1 MAIDYEV
8 LRQQRQQAADAA
20 RKSDWAERE
29 RLAVEAMRADHA
41 RQREV
46 EQHQRQCQAYA
57 RFATARAAVARS
69 GDDAKVWTD
78 AATNIGKDDPVWIK
92 HPTVDGDPAITAHQ
106 ALRTRLGYLGK
117 IVRFAD

>member
-1 MAIDYEV
+1 MIDQEQ
-8 LRQQRQQAADAA
+8 LRAERQRAADAA
-20 RKSDWAERE
+20 RESDWAERE

-41 RQREV
+41 RQREA

-92 HPTVDGDPAITAHQ
+92 HPTIDGEPAVTAHQ

-117 IVRFAD
+117 IVRFAE